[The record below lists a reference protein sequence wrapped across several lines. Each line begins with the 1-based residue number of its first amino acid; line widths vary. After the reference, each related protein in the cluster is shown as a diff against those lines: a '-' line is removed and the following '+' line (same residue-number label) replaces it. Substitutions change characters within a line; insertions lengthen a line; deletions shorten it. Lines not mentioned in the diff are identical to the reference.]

1 MRKKLLIL
9 LGALAFGQITHAQ
22 TDTTVL
28 VNQGALPV
36 ITLTDSDLDGGRAAN
51 DISGLLQSSRDIF
64 VSTAG
69 FNFGSVRFRMRG
81 LDSENTTVLFNGVS
95 MNDLET
101 GRASYST
108 WGGLNDAT
116 RFTEVSNGIGSSD
129 WAFGGIGGVTN
140 ILSRASQFRKAFNV
154 SYAASNRSY
163 NNRIMMLYA
172 TGMQQNGW
180 AVTLSGS
187 RRWAVNGYVPGTF
200 YDAWSWFGSV
210 EKKINDRHS
219 LGLIA
224 FAAPTKRG
232 MAAVSVQE
240 AYDLSGTNFYNAN
253 WGYQNGE
260 IRNARVSRY
269 NQPVIQLSHYW
280 TPNTKTSLQT
290 TAFSWFGPGGS
301 TALDWNEANDPRPDY
316 YRNLPSYWMQ
326 RSDET
331 NYAYYLD
338 QWTNNEQ
345 FRQLQWDHFFF
356 ANSKNLF
363 TVNNAN
369 GIAGNRVT
377 GNKSKFIVEDRR
389 MDRNMLGININA
401 QHQLNASTRFSGGL
415 NYTRSK
421 TRHHKRIE
429 DLLGGDFWLDIDKY
443 SDQEPFSITDA
454 SQNDLRNPNR
464 IVKEGDIFGY
474 DYLANVNT
482 AELWAQAEKQFSRL
496 ETYLGAKISTT
507 DIWRT
512 GKMQNGRFPDNSY
525 GDDAKINFVN
535 YGFKAGATYAIDG
548 RNYLMA
554 NASILTRPPYFR
566 DIYLSPR
573 TRDTKVSNI
582 QDQNVL
588 GADLNYI
595 LRAPNLK
602 ARLTVYHTEI
612 RNDLWTRSYY
622 HEDLR
627 AFVNYAMTDVDT
639 RSQGVEFGAEIN
651 LSPTLSAHAVAGH
664 GMYIFTN
671 RPNVTISAD
680 NDAKLLAEN
689 RMVYLKNYYVGGSP
703 QTIYSAGLR
712 YNSPKFWFAGLSANY
727 FDNAYLE
734 PNPDNHTKEA
744 MSRYAEGDIR
754 IDKLLVQKKLDPGL
768 TLDFFGGKSWR
779 VSDGLLLLNVSIN
792 NILNQKDI
800 VSWGFEQLRT
810 DLRDPDRF
818 PAKYAYMYGTTY
830 FISLTYRKN

>member
-9 LGALAFGQITHAQ
+9 LGALAFGYNIHAQ
-22 TDTTVL
+22 TDTSAM
-28 VNQGALPV
+28 VNQAALPV
-36 ITLTDSDLDGGRAAN
+36 ITLTEGDFDGGRAAN

-81 LDSENTTVLFNGVS
+81 LDSENTSVLFNGVS

-116 RFTEVSNGIGSSD
+116 RFTEVNNGIGSSD

-140 ILSRASQFRKAFNV
+140 ILTRASQFRNALNL

-163 NNRIMMLYA
+163 NNRLMLLYA
-172 TGMQQNGW
+172 TGMQENGW
-180 AVTLSGS
+180 AITLSGS

-200 YDAWSWFGSV
+200 YDAWSWFASV
-210 EKKINDRHS
+210 EKKLNNRHS

-240 AYDLSGTNFYNAN
+240 AYDLAGTNFYNAN

-260 IRNARVSRY
+260 VRNSRVSSY
-269 NQPVIQLSHYW
+269 NQPMFQLSHYW
-280 TPNTKTSLQT
+280 TPNQKTTLQT
-290 TAFSWFGPGGS
+290 TAFTWFGPGGS

-316 YRNLPSYWMQ
+316 YRNLPSYWSQ

-338 QWTNNEQ
+338 QWTNNES

-389 MDRNMLGININA
+389 MDRNVLGININA
-401 QHQLNASTRFSGGL
+401 QHQLNAATRFSGGVS
-415 NYTRSK
+415 YTSSK
-421 TRHHKRIE
+421 THHHKRLN

-443 SDQEPFSITDA
+443 SDQEPFQITDA
-454 SQNDLRNPNR
+454 SQNDLRKPNR

-474 DYLANVNT
+474 DYIANVKT
-482 AELWAQAEKQFSRL
+482 AELWAQAEHKFSRV
-496 ETYLGAKISTT
+496 ETYLGAKLSTT
-507 DIWRT
+507 DFWRT
-512 GKMQNGRFPDNSY
+512 GNMQNGRFPDNSY
-525 GDDAKINFVN
+525 GDDSKTSFLN
-535 YGFKAGATYAIDG
+535 YGIKAGAVYAING

-554 NASILTRPPYFR
+554 NASMLTRPPYFR
-566 DIYLSPR
+566 DVYLSPR
-573 TRDTKVSNI
+573 TRDTKVANI
-582 QDQNVL
+582 QNQNVL
-588 GADLNYI
+588 GADISYI
-595 LRAPNLK
+595 LRSPNLK
-602 ARLTVYHTEI
+602 ARITLYQTEVH
-612 RNDLWTRSYY
+612 NDLWTRSYY

-639 RSQGVEFGAEIN
+639 RSQGIEFGAEIN
-651 LSPTLSAHAVAGH
+651 ISPTLSAHAVAGH
-664 GMYIFTN
+664 GIHIFTN
-671 RPNVTISAD
+671 RPNVTIAAD

-689 RMVYLKNYYVGGSP
+689 RTVYLKNYYVGGSP
-703 QTIYSAGLR
+703 QTIYSVGLR
-712 YNSPKFWFAGLSANY
+712 YNSPKFWFAGLSVNY

-779 VSDGLLLLNVSIN
+779 VKDGLLLLNVSVN
-792 NILNQKDI
+792 NLLNQKDI

>member
-1 MRKKLLIL
+1 M
-9 LGALAFGQITHAQ
+9 LGAMAFGHYLQAQ
-22 TDTTVL
+22 TDTAVL
-28 VNQGALPV
+28 VNQAALPV
-36 ITLTDSDLDGGRAAN
+36 ITLTEGDFDGGRSAN

-81 LDSENTTVLFNGVS
+81 LDSENTSVLFNGVS

-140 ILSRASQFRKAFNV
+140 ILGRASQFRKALNL

-163 NNRIMMLYA
+163 NNRLMLLYA
-172 TGMQQNGW
+172 TGMQPNGW

-187 RRWAVNGYVPGTF
+187 RRWALNGYVPGTF
-200 YDAWSWFGSV
+200 YDAWSWFASI
-210 EKKINDRHS
+210 EKKLNNQHS
-219 LGLIA
+219 FGLIA

-232 MAAVSVQE
+232 MASVSVQE
-240 AYDLSGTNFYNAN
+240 AYDLAGTNYYNAN
-253 WGYQNGE
+253 WGFQNGE
-260 IRNARVSRY
+260 IRNSRVSSY
-269 NQPVIQLSHYW
+269 HQPVIQLSHYW
-280 TPNTKTSLQT
+280 TPNQKTTVQT
-290 TAFSWFGPGGS
+290 VAYTWFGPGGS

-316 YRNLPSYWMQ
+316 YRNLPSYWAQ

-338 QWTNNEQ
+338 QWTNNEK

-369 GIAGNRVT
+369 GIAGNT
-377 GNKSKFIVEDRR
+377 ISGNKSKFVVEDRR

-401 QHQLNASTRFSGGL
+401 QHQLNASTRITGGI

-421 TRHHKRIE
+421 THHHKRLN

-454 SQNDLRNPNR
+454 SQNDLRRPNR

-474 DYLANVNT
+474 DYIANVNN
-482 AELWAQAEKQFSRL
+482 AELWAQAERKFSRL
-496 ETYLGAKISTT
+496 ETYLGARLSTT
-507 DIWRT
+507 DFWRT
-512 GKMQNGRFPDNSY
+512 GNMQNGRFPDNSY
-525 GDDAKINFVN
+525 GDDEKTSFLN
-535 YGFKAGATYAIDG
+535 YGIKAGLIYAING

-554 NASILTRPPYFR
+554 NGAMLTRPPYFR
-566 DIYLSPR
+566 DVYLSPR
-573 TRDTKVSNI
+573 TRDTKVNNI
-582 QDQNVL
+582 QNQNVL

-595 LRAPNLK
+595 LRAPNFK
-602 ARLTVYHTEI
+602 ARLTIYQTEVH
-612 RNDLWTRSYY
+612 NDLWTRSYY

-627 AFVNYAMTDVDT
+627 AFVNYAMINVDT
-639 RSQGVEFGAEIN
+639 RSQGLEFGAEIN

-664 GMYIFTN
+664 GIHIFTN
-671 RPNVTISAD
+671 RPTVTITAD

-689 RMVYLKNYYVGGSP
+689 RTVYLKNYYVGGAP

-779 VSDGLLLLNVSIN
+779 VKDGLLLLNVSVN
-792 NILNQKDI
+792 NILNQRDVI
-800 VSWGFEQLRT
+800 SWGFEQLRT
-810 DLRDPDRF
+810 DLRDPERF

>member
-1 MRKKLLIL
+1 M
-9 LGALAFGQITHAQ
+9 LGAMAFGHYLQAQ
-22 TDTTVL
+22 TDTAVL
-28 VNQGALPV
+28 VNQAALPV
-36 ITLTDSDLDGGRAAN
+36 ITLTEGDFDGGRSAN

-140 ILSRASQFRKAFNV
+140 ILGRASQFRKAFNL

-163 NNRIMMLYA
+163 NNRLMLLYA
-172 TGMQQNGW
+172 TGMQPNGW
-180 AVTLSGS
+180 AITLSGS

-200 YDAWSWFGSV
+200 YDAWSWFASV
-210 EKKINDRHS
+210 EKKLNNQHS
-219 LGLIA
+219 FGLIA

-240 AYDLSGTNFYNAN
+240 AYDLAGTNYYNAN
-253 WGYQNGE
+253 WGFQNGE
-260 IRNARVSRY
+260 VRNSRVSSY
-269 NQPVIQLSHYW
+269 HQPVIQLSHYW
-280 TPNTKTSLQT
+280 TPNQKTTVQT
-290 TAFSWFGPGGS
+290 VAYTWFGPGGS

-316 YRNLPSYWMQ
+316 YRNLPSYWAQ

-338 QWTNNEQ
+338 QWTNNEH

-369 GIAGNRVT
+369 GIAGNT
-377 GNKSKFIVEDRR
+377 ISGNKSKFVVEDRR

-401 QHQLNASTRFSGGL
+401 QHQLNASTRVSGGI
-415 NYTRSK
+415 NYTSSK
-421 TRHHKRIE
+421 THHHKRLH

-443 SDQEPFSITDA
+443 SDQEPFSITVA
-454 SQNDLRNPNR
+454 SQNDMRRPNR
-464 IVKEGDIFGY
+464 IVKEGDIYGY
-474 DYLANVNT
+474 DYIANVNN
-482 AELWAQAEKQFSRL
+482 AELWAQAEHKFKRL
-496 ETYLGAKISTT
+496 ETYLGARLSNT
-507 DIWRT
+507 DFWRT
-512 GKMQNGRFPDNSY
+512 GNMQNGRFPDNSY
-525 GDDAKINFVN
+525 GDDEKTSFLN
-535 YGFKAGATYAIDG
+535 YGIKAGVIYAING

-554 NASILTRPPYFR
+554 NGAMLTRPPYFR
-566 DIYLSPR
+566 DVYLSPR
-573 TRDTKVSNI
+573 TRDTKVTNI
-582 QDQNVL
+582 ENQNVW

-595 LRAPNLK
+595 LRSPNFK
-602 ARLTVYHTEI
+602 ARLTVYHTEVH
-612 RNDLWTRSYY
+612 NDLWTRSYY

-627 AFVNYAMTDVDT
+627 TFVNYAMINVDT
-639 RSQGVEFGAEIN
+639 RSQGMEFGAEIN

-664 GMYIFTN
+664 GIHIFTN
-671 RPNVTISAD
+671 RPTVTIAAD

-689 RMVYLKNYYVGGSP
+689 RTVYLKNYYVGGAP

-768 TLDFFGGKSWR
+768 TLDFFSGKSWR
-779 VSDGLLLLNVSIN
+779 VKDGLLLLNVSVN
-792 NILNQKDI
+792 NILNQRDVI
-800 VSWGFEQLRT
+800 SWGFEQLRT

-830 FISLTYRKN
+830 FVSLTYRKN

>member
-1 MRKKLLIL
+1 M
-9 LGALAFGQITHAQ
+9 LGAMAFGHYLQAQ
-22 TDTTVL
+22 TDTAVL
-28 VNQGALPV
+28 VNQAALPV
-36 ITLTDSDLDGGRAAN
+36 ITLTEGDFDGGRSAN

-140 ILSRASQFRKAFNV
+140 ILGRASQFRKAFNL

-163 NNRIMMLYA
+163 NNRLMLLYA
-172 TGMQQNGW
+172 TGMQPNGW
-180 AVTLSGS
+180 AITLSGS

-200 YDAWSWFGSV
+200 YDAWSWFASV
-210 EKKINDRHS
+210 EKKLNNQHS
-219 LGLIA
+219 FGLIA

-240 AYDLSGTNFYNAN
+240 AYDLAGTNYYNAN
-253 WGYQNGE
+253 WGFQNGE
-260 IRNARVSRY
+260 VRNSRVSSY
-269 NQPVIQLSHYW
+269 HQPVIQLSHYW
-280 TPNTKTSLQT
+280 TPNQKTTVQT
-290 TAFSWFGPGGS
+290 VAYTWFGPGGS

-316 YRNLPSYWMQ
+316 YRNLPSYWAQ

-338 QWTNNEQ
+338 QWTNNEH

-369 GIAGNRVT
+369 GIAGNT
-377 GNKSKFIVEDRR
+377 ISGNKSKFVVEDRR

-401 QHQLNASTRFSGGL
+401 QHQLNASTRVSGGI
-415 NYTRSK
+415 NYTSSK
-421 TRHHKRIE
+421 THHHKRLH

-454 SQNDLRNPNR
+454 SQNDMRRPNR
-464 IVKEGDIFGY
+464 IVKEGDIYGY
-474 DYLANVNT
+474 DYIANVNN
-482 AELWAQAEKQFSRL
+482 AELWAQAEHKFKRL
-496 ETYLGAKISTT
+496 ETYLGARLSNT
-507 DIWRT
+507 DFWRT
-512 GKMQNGRFPDNSY
+512 GNMQNGRFPDNSY
-525 GDDAKINFVN
+525 GDDEKTSFLN
-535 YGFKAGATYAIDG
+535 YGIKAGVIYAING

-554 NASILTRPPYFR
+554 NGAMLTRPPYFR
-566 DIYLSPR
+566 DVYLSPR
-573 TRDTKVSNI
+573 TRDTKVTNI
-582 QDQNVL
+582 ENQNVW

-595 LRAPNLK
+595 LRSPNFK
-602 ARLTVYHTEI
+602 ARLTVYHTEVH
-612 RNDLWTRSYY
+612 NDLWTRSYY

-627 AFVNYAMTDVDT
+627 TFVNYAMINVDT
-639 RSQGVEFGAEIN
+639 RSQGMEFGAEIN

-664 GMYIFTN
+664 GIHIFTN
-671 RPNVTISAD
+671 RPTVTIAAD

-689 RMVYLKNYYVGGSP
+689 RTVYLKNYYVGGAP

-768 TLDFFGGKSWR
+768 TLDFFSGKSWR
-779 VSDGLLLLNVSIN
+779 VKDGLLLLNVSVN
-792 NILNQKDI
+792 NILNQRDVI
-800 VSWGFEQLRT
+800 SWGFEQLRT

-830 FISLTYRKN
+830 FVSLTYRKN